1 MYFKL
6 KTFNGIAPLLEPR
19 LLKEEVGVTAENV
32 NLDRGNLT
40 PLFNNSF
47 QKNLNGNDITSYYR
61 YKFGGTTYNLEFV
74 EDVDVQPGPI
84 ADDAFD
90 RLYWTGQTFPRMAS
104 STQITTGGSGAYPR
118 SSFRL
123 GIEAPATAPVAG
135 IPSGTD
141 DGTQIKFSTAYVM
154 TFVSAFGE
162 EGPPSLASNV
172 MTKVDGQTIQVTG
185 IRPQQVKSDTN
196 YGYTKSSNALFA
208 TTAGNAAA
216 TISIA
221 NGAAHGLSVGD
232 PVAFTNAA
240 STSGSSDLTLIDLS
254 TYVVASVVN
263 SSSFTITL
271 NQIGGAAN
279 TTTTTIDVLLDFKG
293 TKRLYRSNTGSNT
306 TDFQFVAE
314 LNMSTGFYND
324 NKNNDQLG
332 EIIPSTFHIAP
343 PDDNSTLYPNGQ
355 MKGLTAIGNGIFA
368 GFSGKRLCFSE
379 PFLPHAWPVA
389 YRITL
394 EDEIVGIS
402 MAGNVLFIGT
412 KGTNYIAAGTDPQA
426 MSIQKLEAAEPL
438 KYKKSLVDMGGYCIY
453 SGPDG
458 LIGVENGQVTHLTQ
472 GLLSAEQWRNGYI
485 VQSAGMHEGK
495 YVGQNSL
502 PAQNPTGIIFDA
514 RAGLNALTTVSSLV
528 DTSNNTR
535 LYNKGFFTDP
545 DTNELYLLNGGLAQN
560 PMPSIQIEK
569 FATNA
574 GDSNRYRTLTF
585 KSKQFVLPRPSS
597 MNFVKVEADSYGG
610 SGVTIKVYGDNFT
623 DSSTISDPIFNA
635 TITASGSV
643 FSATGS
649 APTAF
654 SATTI
659 SEPILRLPTGV
670 YKVYQIEVISAN
682 PVHEV
687 CIGESID
694 ELRAI

>member
-32 NLDRGNLT
+32 NLDHGNLT
-40 PLFNNSF
+40 PLFNNGIETY
-47 QKNLNGNDITSYYR
+47 LVGGDVTSYYR
-61 YKFGGTTYNLEFV
+61 YKFGGTTYNLEFDD
-74 EDVDVQPGPI
+74 DVDVQPGPI

-123 GIEAPATAPVAG
+123 GIESPATAPVAG

-196 YGYTKSSNALFA
+196 YGYTKSNNALFA

-240 STSGSSDLTLIDLS
+240 STSGSSDLNLIDLS

-263 SSSFTITL
+263 SNSFTITL

-426 MSIQKLEAAEPL
+426 MTIQKLEAAEPL
-438 KYKKSLVDMGGYCIY
+438 LYKRSLVDMGGYCIY

-458 LIGVENGQVTHLTQ
+458 LIGVENGQVTNLTQ
-472 GLLSAEQWRNGYI
+472 GLISPDQWKGTYV

-495 YVGQNSL
+495 YVGQSSSA
-502 PAQNPTGIIFDA
+502 AQTPTGIIFDA

-528 DTSNNTR
+528 LTTDNTR

-545 DTNELYLLNGGLAQN
+545 DTNELFVLNGGLAQN
-560 PMPSIQIEK
+560 PMPTIQIEK
-569 FATNA
+569 FANNSS
-574 GDSNRYRTLTF
+574 DINRYRTLTF
-585 KSKQFVLPRPSS
+585 KSKEFVLPRPSS
-597 MNFVKVEADSYGG
+597 MNFVKVEADSYAGA
-610 SGVTIKVYGDNFT
+610 GVTVKVFGDGT
-623 DSSTISDPIFNA
+623 EIFDA

-659 SEPILRLPTGV
+659 SEPILRLPTGIH
-670 YKVYQIEVISAN
+670 KVYQVEVTSAN